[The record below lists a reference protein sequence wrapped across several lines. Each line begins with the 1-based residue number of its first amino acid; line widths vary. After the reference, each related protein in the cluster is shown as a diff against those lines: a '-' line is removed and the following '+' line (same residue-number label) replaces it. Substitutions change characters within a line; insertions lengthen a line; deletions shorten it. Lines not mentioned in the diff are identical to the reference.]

1 MSNLEVEVEK
11 SAARW
16 RVRPLRDAITPIR
29 GVTFPSGEARPSPF
43 EGSVAC
49 LTTSAVQS
57 EVVWES
63 RRFIPAKCV
72 KDPSRF
78 LAFGDLLVST
88 ANSKALVGKSCLVRE
103 LPYKCT
109 FGAFVTVFRPKD
121 GFDPGYLSLFMR
133 SKQVMDC
140 CYELSSNTTNISNL
154 SIDDLLSKKFPF
166 PSFSEQRS
174 IANRLFNE
182 IHQLEHA
189 RESARKQL
197 AELDLLPQKLLG
209 QVFSERW
216 PTVRLG
222 ELLHG
227 IETGRSLQT
236 TEQIARDD
244 ELGVIKVSAM
254 TWGEFRPREAKSIE
268 ADYQPDE
275 HHRIRKGDVL
285 ISRANTVE
293 LVGAVVRVDRDYPNR
308 LLSDKSLRLV
318 LDESKC
324 DPDYVVQALRWP
336 EARSHI
342 EENATGTSNSMRN
355 ISQDTIRET
364 PLRLPELQ
372 EQSRIA
378 STLKSFHVELGRART
393 ASNAQL
399 VELDLLPQRLLA
411 QVFGN

>member
-1 MSNLEVEVEK
+1 MS
-11 SAARW
+11 SIH
-16 RVRPLRDAITPIR
+16 RPISELCDRQIEQRDPREQPNVSIR
-29 GVTFPSGEARPSPF
+29 YIDI
-43 EGSVAC
+43 GSVNNRTKRIEAWKEIKGREA
-49 LTTSAVQS
+49 SVRARQ
-57 EVVWES
+57 
-63 RRFIPAKCV
+63 IV
-72 KDPSRF
+72 K
-78 LAFGDLLVST
+78 AGDVLVST
-88 ANSKALVGKSCLVRE
+88 VRPNLNTVALVDAE
-103 LPYKCT
+103 LDGAICSTGFCVLRSGPELNSGYL
-109 FGAFVTVFRPKD
+109 FAFVQSQQFVDSLVELVQGALYPAVTDRQV
-121 GFDPGYLSLFMR
+121 LSQSIPWVELKLQR
-133 SKQVMDC
+133 Q
-140 CYELSSNTTNISNL
+140 LSSGFQ
-154 SIDDLLSKKFPF
+154 DQ
-166 PSFSEQRS
+166 FSS
-174 IANRLFNE
+174 LAIAK
-182 IHQLEHA
+182 
-189 RESARKQL
+189 SAVRKQL
-197 AELDLLPQKLLG
+197 SELDLLPQKLLG

-254 TWGEFRPREAKSIE
+254 TWGDFRPREAKSIE
-268 ADYQPDE
+268 GDYQPDE

-336 EARSHI
+336 EARAHI
-342 EENATGTSNSMRN
+342 EGNATGTSNSMRN

-364 PLRLPELQ
+364 PLRLPERQ

-378 STLKSFHVELGRART
+378 STLKRFHVELGRART
-393 ASNAQL
+393 ASKAQL
-399 VELDLLPQRLLA
+399 VELDLLPQKLLA